1 MRQFRIALLHY
12 TCPPIVGG
20 VEEIIRQHASLFKR
34 HNHTVKVFAGDGT
47 IFADEYDV
55 QIYPLLSSR
64 NPRVIQIQNRLPESS
79 KDLESCTEEIFTL
92 LAGALEPF
100 EVLFAHNVL
109 TMPYNLPLTLALHRL
124 ASDERIRVVSWNHDS
139 PYFCD
144 SPLLE
149 MGADQWNILKEYN
162 PDVFYVTISEERRRE
177 FEDLYGVTGLDVI
190 PDGIDPVTFF
200 NLSPGTAR
208 IIAEKDLLGCD
219 LLMVQPCRLHPRKNI
234 ELSIEVVKA
243 LQEKGLYAR
252 LLLTGA
258 HDPHEKKTTEYYREL
273 RRLSKRLQI
282 ENDILIAA
290 EYFCGSGEDLT
301 GDTIVVRDFCLIADV
316 LFMPSLQEG
325 FGIPLLEAGM
335 LKLPIICS
343 DIPPFREIGQEN
355 VQYFSLKDS
364 PDQIADKILAFV
376 SDLKPHRMFRNMLQN
391 YLWDDIY
398 HHMLSP
404 LLERIFP

>member
-34 HNHTVKVFAGDGT
+34 HSHTVKVFAGDGA

-64 NPRVIQIQNRLPESS
+64 NPRVLQIQNRLPESS
-79 KDLESCTEEIFTL
+79 KELESCAEEIFTF
-92 LAGALEPF
+92 LAEVLEPF

-124 ASDERIRVVSWNHDS
+124 ASGKRIRVVSWNHDS
-139 PYFCD
+139 PYFYD
-144 SPLLE
+144 SPPLD

-200 NLSPGTAR
+200 NLSPVTAR
-208 IIAEKDLLGCD
+208 IIAEKDLLECD

-234 ELSIEVVKA
+234 ELSIQVVKA
-243 LQEKGLYAR
+243 LHKKGLHAR

-258 HDPHEKKTTEYYREL
+258 HDPHEKRNTEHYREL

-290 EYFCGSGEDLT
+290 EYFCEFGKDLT
-301 GDTIVVRDFCLIADV
+301 GDTIIVRDFYLIADV
-316 LFMPSLQEG
+316 LFIPSLREG

-364 PDQIADKILAFV
+364 PDQIADKILSFIG
-376 SDLKPHRMFRNMLQN
+376 SLRPHRMFRRIIRT
-391 YLWDDIY
+391 YLWDDIF

>member
-34 HNHTVKVFAGDGT
+34 HNHTVKVFAGDGAL
-47 IFADEYDV
+47 FADEYDV

-79 KDLESCTEEIFTL
+79 KELESCAEEIFTL
-92 LAGALEPF
+92 LAEALEPF
-100 EVLFAHNVL
+100 DVVFAHNVL
-109 TMPYNLPLTLALHRL
+109 TMPYNLPLTSALHRL
-124 ASDERIRVVSWNHDS
+124 ASKGGIRVVSWNHDS
-139 PYFCD
+139 PYFYD
-144 SPLLE
+144 SPPLA
-149 MGADQWNILKEYN
+149 MGADQWNILKEYD

-208 IIAEKDLLGCD
+208 IIAEKDLLECD
-219 LLMVQPCRLHPRKNI
+219 LLMAQPCRLHPRKNI

-258 HDPHEKKTTEYYREL
+258 HDPHEKKTTEYYRKL
-273 RRLSKRLQI
+273 KRLSKRLQI
-282 ENDILIAA
+282 ENDILIAT
-290 EYFCGSGEDLT
+290 EYFCESGKDLR
-301 GDTIVVRDFCLIADV
+301 GHTITVRDFYLIADV
-316 LFMPSLQEG
+316 LFIPSLREG
-325 FGIPLLEAGM
+325 FGIPLIEAGL
-335 LKLPIICS
+335 LKLPIVCS
-343 DIPPFREIGQEN
+343 EIPAFKEIGHQD
-355 VQYFSLKDS
+355 VQYFSLSDS
-364 PDQIADKILAFV
+364 PDQIADKILSFIGT
-376 SDLKPHRMFRNMLQN
+376 LRPHRMFRSIMRN
-391 YLWDDIY
+391 YLWNDIY
-398 HHMLSP
+398 HHMLLP
-404 LLERIFP
+404 LLQRVIS